1 MQRQEHPELAP
12 QIGERIRRI
21 RKKEGLS
28 LEGLALRCDMNPAY
42 VGHIERGMRNPTLA
56 TLERICKG
64 LGIRVEDLFK
74 GLDVPVDMESAPN
87 SLAFVHT
94 LRTVRK
100 GKSTYIR
107 PYKML
112 CHSNHPSW
120 SQIWSPS
127 R

>member
-1 MQRQEHPELAP
+1 MGKAKGRQRQEHPELAP

-74 GLDVPVDMESAPN
+74 GLDVPVDMESA
-87 SLAFVHT
+87 A
-94 LRTVRK
+94 VRHLSSMVSEMTPEQTQRFLHIVDEILQFHK
-100 GKSTYIR
+100 
-107 PYKML
+107 
-112 CHSNHPSW
+112 
-120 SQIWSPS
+120 
-127 R
+127 